1 MYLIHL
7 MIPNIDL
14 AQEPL
19 KFGKAPLHEVWKEM
33 EGLVKKGLT
42 KSIGVSNCT
51 VAMLLDVLSYCEI
64 PPAVN

>member
-1 MYLIHL
+1 MYMVHWML
-7 MIPNIDL
+7 PNIDL
-14 AQEPL
+14 AKEPL
-19 KFGKAPLHEVWKEM
+19 EFNKAPLHEVWKEM

-51 VAMLLDVLSYCEI
+51 VAMLLNVLSYAEI